1 MKNNQTM
8 PTKEQNELWRSLDR
22 ETKKN
27 MVIEYNSRLF
37 DNKKVGFLET
47 LYGKENLENFKLN

>member
-1 MKNNQTM
+1 M

-27 MVIEYNSRLF
+27 IVYQYYSRLS
-37 DNKKVGFLET
+37 NNQKVGFLET
-47 LYGKENLENFKLN
+47 LYGKKNLENLKLN